1 MKLTAVSTGDFYLY
15 CAFGNLGGS
24 GGLGGGIAEECF
36 ALNGGFGDVGRVGQ
50 VRQVGL
56 N

>member
-1 MKLTAVSTGDFYLY
+1 MV
-15 CAFGNLGGS
+15 
-24 GGLGGGIAEECF
+24 IAEERF
-36 ALNGGFGDVGRVGQ
+36 ALNGGFGDVGRVGRVRHVGHFSLEIRLEVYHLVGQ